1 MLHNLNPVEL
11 NHLQNSNFEFF
22 LTGSRFF
29 LKTLRKESDWDFYA
43 EYSPLV
49 EDYLK
54 GQGYTVS
61 LEYED
66 YFTVKVLTRRTLGF
80 KIDVQLVQNVDLKTR
95 AQRLLAPYINSVS
108 KEYHK
113 VLWDM
118 AFKWLQSN

>member
-1 MLHNLNPVEL
+1 MLYNIIPTEL
-11 NHLQNSNFEFF
+11 KHLEGAPFDFF

-29 LKTLRKESDWDFYA
+29 KNAKEESDWDFYTEA
-43 EYSPLV
+43 STLV
-49 EDYLK
+49 EDFLK
-54 GQGYTVS
+54 SRGYTVS
-61 LEYED
+61 LTYED
-66 YFTVKVLTRRTLGF
+66 YFTVKVLTRRTPGF

-95 AQRLLAPYINSVS
+95 AQSMLAPYINSVS